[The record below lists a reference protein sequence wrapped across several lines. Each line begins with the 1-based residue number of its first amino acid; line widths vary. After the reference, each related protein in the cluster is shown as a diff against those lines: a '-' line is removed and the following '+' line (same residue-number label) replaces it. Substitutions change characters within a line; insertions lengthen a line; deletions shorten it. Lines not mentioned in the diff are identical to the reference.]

1 MKDVHFRWLYAP
13 SPAPYNCASPR
24 ECGMKIQGI
33 EGMSPDRLQFE
44 LQRGAKLVVYQYS
57 ISILVMSFRRSSDI
71 YFIPAGESAVK
82 KGLPWSLISLVAGW
96 WGIPWGPI
104 FTIQSLVTNF
114 KGGKDVTAELSAR
127 LTQAPAPPVAV
138 AANV

>member
-1 MKDVHFRWLYAP
+1 MALRISNATLQLRFPQKGVDI
-13 SPAPYNCASPR
+13 
-24 ECGMKIQGI
+24 MKIQGI

-44 LQRGAKLVVYQYS
+44 LQRGAKLVVYQYA

-104 FTIQSLVTNF
+104 FTIQSLVTNL

-127 LTQAPAPPVAV
+127 LTQAPAPQVAV
-138 AANV
+138 AAKV